1 MLAGLAF
8 APQVAQRRLAVV
20 TLVLSLVVVNTIP
33 ANPYFAR
40 PCRPGSRV
48 NS

>member
-33 ANPYFAR
+33 ANPYFVAT
-40 PCRPGSRV
+40 CRPGCRG

>member
-20 TLVLSLVVVNTIP
+20 TLVLSSLIVVNTIP
-33 ANPYFAR
+33 ENPYFAVD
-40 PCRPGSRV
+40 PAGLGAG
-48 NS
+48 